1 MKRSVFPGMSAAFF
15 IAVPWLVGCDPKRA
29 PSAEPAPAPAE
40 PGARVATN
48 SAPEREDAPSVPPR
62 RRLLSGT
69 ASDFGIERPGSVW
82 AVAMD
87 MATDAGT
94 ATVIA
99 LSDGNASLHTKTGF
113 DVRGGVSHQGI
124 RDAAIRVCAV
134 AARHVNHARPTT
146 DFPYPDAGQ
155 IHFYF
160 MTPSGPRRASAD
172 ESALR
177 NGEHA
182 LFELFFAAHA
192 LISELR
198 QLAEAEPSS

>member
-1 MKRSVFPGMSAAFF
+1 M
-15 IAVPWLVGCDPKRA
+15 
-29 PSAEPAPAPAE
+29 
-40 PGARVATN
+40 
-48 SAPEREDAPSVPPR
+48 
-62 RRLLSGT
+62 SGT
-69 ASDFGIERPGSVW
+69 PEDFGLDRPDSVW

-99 LSDGNASLHTKTGF
+99 ISDGSANLHTKTGL
-113 DVRGGVSHQGI
+113 DISGGVSDRGV
-124 RDAAIRVCAV
+124 RDAAMRVCAV
-134 AARHVNHARPTT
+134 AARHVNVARPTSEY
-146 DFPYPDAGQ
+146 PYPAPGD

-160 MTPSGPRRASAD
+160 LTPAGPRLASAE

-198 QLAEAEPSS
+198 QLGAAAEPNG